1 MRLAAQVEDSLTQFP
16 RLVVERDVI
25 LASAAHGLG
34 DFASA
39 QKHFER
45 AIQAVKGGDQARAL
59 AILPHYL
66 FAALAADAETA
77 REMWPVKSAAG
88 ESTARL
94 GELTPREVQILRA
107 LSHVPGPKLGRVH
120 VWI

>member
-1 MRLAAQVEDSLTQFP
+1 LPIARELANRLAPTDSATISHARLALAQNDFREAMRLAAQVEDSLTQFP

-39 QKHFER
+39 QRHFER
-45 AIQAVKGGDQARAL
+45 AIKAVKGGDQARAL

-66 FAALAADAETA
+66 FAE
-77 REMWPVKSAAG
+77 
-88 ESTARL
+88 
-94 GELTPREVQILRA
+94 
-107 LSHVPGPKLGRVH
+107 LGRAACRE
-120 VWI
+120 